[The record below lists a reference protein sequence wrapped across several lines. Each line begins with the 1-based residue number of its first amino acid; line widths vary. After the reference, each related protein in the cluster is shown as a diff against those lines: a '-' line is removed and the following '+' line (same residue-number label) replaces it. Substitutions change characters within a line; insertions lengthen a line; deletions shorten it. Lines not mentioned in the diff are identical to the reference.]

1 MNQTQLDEKFMLQA
15 LAISKQAFPVCLP
28 NPPIGCVL
36 VSANQVVASGYT
48 HAPGFAHAEA
58 DALANY
64 LATTDIAAQNFSEL
78 TAYVTLEPCSF
89 YGRTPSCAL
98 TLIEHKIKRVVISLV
113 DPDPRNNGAG
123 INLLIKAGI
132 DVQVGICSNQI
143 SIFLNPFMPEIAS
156 K

>member
-1 MNQTQLDEKFMLQA
+1 MNKIQLDEQFMLQA
-15 LAISKQAFPVCLP
+15 LAISKQALPACLP

-64 LATTDIAAQNFSEL
+64 LATTDIAAQDFPEL
-78 TAYVTLEPCSF
+78 SAYVTLEPCSF

-98 TLIEHKIKRVVISLV
+98 TLIEHHIKRVVVALV
-113 DPDPRNNGAG
+113 DPDPRNNGTGISLLTNAG
-123 INLLIKAGI
+123 IEVDI
-132 DVQVGICSNQI
+132 GICESQVA
-143 SIFLNPFMPEIAS
+143 SFLNPFLSAIEE